1 MANAIPLLEGT
12 DASGG
17 FLVPANVVP
26 GITFERGIQRLSAVA
41 GMPGLRIRQ
50 VSGKQEKY
58 TDYVGRP
65 TVATVAEGA
74 DKPATGAELAQV
86 TLDIV
91 KAAGLVMFTE
101 ELIEDASA
109 DLLPRIDADIR
120 EAFAQYIDQNALGSN
135 SAGAIAGAF
144 NSELAETT
152 LTQELG
158 ATGDAIALAIS
169 GAMGKIEANG
179 YTPTGVIL
187 SADGRAALRDARG
200 PGDNAATPVYS
211 PGFVQPPDQ
220 IYGLPIR
227 YTSNLRPFAT
237 AAGAGVVKGIVG
249 DFSHAMLGIR
259 NDIRRKVSTEATVD
273 VGGTAHRLW
282 QQNKTAVLWETRV
295 GFVAHQ
301 LNSAFCAIVDAS

>member
-1 MANAIPLLEGT
+1 MSNAIPMLEGT
-12 DASGG
+12 AASGG
-17 FLVPANVVP
+17 YLVPTNNVP

-41 GMPGLRIRQ
+41 GMPGLKIRQ
-50 VSGKQEKY
+50 VNGKQEKY

-65 TVATVAEGA
+65 AVATVAEGA

-120 EAFAQYIDQNALGSN
+120 EAFAEYIDQNALGSN
-135 SAGAIAGAF
+135 SAGDIVGAF
-144 NSELAETT
+144 NSELSETT
-152 LTQELG
+152 QTVELG
-158 ATGDAIALAIS
+158 STGDAIAKAVS
-169 GAMGKIEANG
+169 AAMGKIEAKG
-179 YTPTGVIL
+179 YNPTGIIL
-187 SADGRAALRDARG
+187 SADGRGALRDAR
-200 PGDNAATPVYS
+200 NTVETTQPVYA
-211 PGFVQPPDQ
+211 PGYVQPPDAL
-220 IYGLPIR
+220 YGLPVR
-227 YTSNLRPFAT
+227 FTSNLRPFAT
-237 AAGAGVVKGIVG
+237 SASSGVVKGIVG
-249 DFSHAMLGIR
+249 DFSQALLGIR
-259 NDIRRKVSTEATVD
+259 NDVRRKVSTEATVD

-301 LNSAFCAIVDAS
+301 LNDAFCAIVDES

>member
-1 MANAIPLLEGT
+1 MANAVPLLEGT

-17 FLVPANVVP
+17 YLVPTNVVP
-26 GITFERGIQRLSAVA
+26 GITFEKGIRRLSAVA
-41 GMPGLRIRQ
+41 GMPGLKIRQ
-50 VSGKQEKY
+50 VNGKQEKY

-120 EAFAQYIDQNALGSN
+120 AAFAEYIDQNALGSN
-135 SAGAIAGAF
+135 SSGDIVSAF
-144 NSELAETT
+144 NAELAETT
-152 LTQELG
+152 QTVELG
-158 ATGDAIALAIS
+158 STGDKVALAVS
-169 GAMGKIEANG
+169 AAMEKIEAKG
-179 YTPTGVIL
+179 YNPTGVIL
-187 SADGRAALRDARG
+187 AADGKAALRDAR
-200 PGDNAATPVYS
+200 AAVETTTPVYS
-211 PGFVQPPDQ
+211 PGFVAPPDN

-227 YTSNLRPFAT
+227 YTTNLRPFAT
-237 AAGAGVVKGIVG
+237 SAASGVVKGIVG
-249 DFSHAMLGIR
+249 DWSHALLGIR
-259 NDIRRKVSTEATVD
+259 NDVRRKVSTEATVD

-295 GFVAHQ
+295 GFTVHR
-301 LNSAFCAIVDAS
+301 LNDAFCAIVDES